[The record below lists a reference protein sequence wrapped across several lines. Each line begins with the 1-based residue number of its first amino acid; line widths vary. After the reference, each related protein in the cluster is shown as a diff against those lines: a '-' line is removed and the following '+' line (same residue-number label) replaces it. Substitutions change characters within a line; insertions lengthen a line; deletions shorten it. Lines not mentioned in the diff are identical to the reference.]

1 MSRPSVLNVESN
13 PPDFIAA
20 QGYRAADQ
28 FKAAFDALEL
38 TADCHVAEPYPTNFE
53 TCSLG
58 QFDGVMFTGSGVNWA
73 VNVKEALLLPT
84 AVEQIFKI
92 DLPVSGSCHGMQLAA
107 VVLGGTAR
115 SSFNWLEVGVAKSP
129 RKTDAGKSHLA
140 LHDRAEVF
148 VAPCIH
154 RDEVDRLPI
163 VAVHLAENDHSSI
176 QFFAYRVEG
185 IDFWGAQ
192 YHLTCPT
199 NAISKL
205 LSKGLGIFSAAP
217 TFIYDLEVGDSD
229 TEAAERL
236 GTTCNAFQ
244 HEERTLELANWLIQV
259 KDRISS

>member
-38 TADCHVAEPYPTNFE
+38 TADWHVAEPYAKNFK

-58 QFDGVMFTGSGVNWA
+58 QFNGVMFTGSGVNWA
-73 VNVKEALLLPT
+73 VNFKEASRFP
-84 AVEQIFKI
+84 AAIEHNFKI
-92 DLPVSGSCHGMQLAA
+92 DLPVSGSCHGVQLAA
-107 VVLGGTAR
+107 IVLGGTAR
-115 SSFNWLEVGVAKSP
+115 SSLSWLEVGVGKST

-148 VAPCIH
+148 VAPFIH

-176 QFFAYRVEG
+176 QSFAYRAEG

-192 YHLTCPT
+192 YHLTCPA

-205 LSKGLGIFSAAP
+205 LRKGLGIFSAVP
-217 TFIYDLEVGDSD
+217 TFIYNLEVGDSD

-244 HEERTLELANWLIQV
+244 NEERTLELANWLIQV